1 MHISK
6 LDARTRLSVEM
17 ALTKD
22 RGASALIQDQDQAAA
37 RLGMCGAE
45 IDAARAGRSFDL
57 RGSRALELALG
68 ARGNE
73 RFELRR
79 RAFQAGLGDEVCL
92 EIEHLADVHACDSGD
107 KYRSYSIN
115 HVVGPEGIG
124 PRS

>member
-1 MHISK
+1 MHIWK
-6 LDARTRLSVEM
+6 LNARTRLSVEM

-22 RGASALIQDQDQAAA
+22 RGAAALIQDQDQAAA

-79 RAFQAGLGDEVCL
+79 AFQAGLGDEACL
-92 EIEHLADVHACDSGD
+92 EIEHLADAHACDSGD
-107 KYRSYSIN
+107 KYRS
-115 HVVGPEGIG
+115 
-124 PRS
+124 